1 MIKCESPFQII
12 IFLLI
17 ICDNSISVPNGS
29 SHVTRPL
36 NDCSSKREVG
46 NLWAVIQTDISASVM
61 DYLS

>member
-29 SHVTRPL
+29 SYVTCRL
-36 NDCSSKREVG
+36 NDSTFKREVG
-46 NLWAVIQTDISASVM
+46 NLWAAIQT
-61 DYLS
+61 